1 MGPSGPTVSECSW
14 LATGMPASVV
24 VGGLCACRCFIAPL
38 FRTQLILRRRRC
50 YGATPIRAAGSD
62 PCSRSGSAPGS
73 PGAPVRPPRAP
84 GSCDEVGLVGH
95 ACGPSAAD
103 TDEDALVQP
112 IEVGGGGLDPRRGT
126 EGIQAGVDLLAA
138 AETCEYVGGAVSDTS

>member
-1 MGPSGPTVSECSW
+1 LQRSAPQIADSLAGQEVIGPAVLEVVACHLPT
-14 LATGMPASVV
+14 
-24 VGGLCACRCFIAPL
+24 
-38 FRTQLILRRRRC
+38 LRERR
-50 YGATPIRAAGSD
+50 AGSASK
-62 PCSRSGSAPGS
+62 CSYPERDLIGWVLPFGV
-73 PGAPVRPPRAP
+73 PECR

-95 ACGPSAAD
+95 ASGPSAAH
-103 TDEDALVQP
+103 TDEYAFVQP